1 MYRYAHMHMCVDPDP
16 LFAILIQKAT
26 YNTRENFHY
35 KRLRLKLIRNFFHC
49 KQFALYIPYSFVYH
63 DVD

>member
-16 LFAILIQKAT
+16 LSAILIQKAT

-35 KRLRLKLIRNFFHC
+35 KTFVIETNPQFFSLQTIC
-49 KQFALYIPYSFVYH
+49 TIYTV
-63 DVD
+63 

>member
-1 MYRYAHMHMCVDPDP
+1 MHMCVDPDP

-35 KRLRLKLIRNFFHC
+35 KTFAIETNPQFFSLQTIC
-49 KQFALYIPYSFVYH
+49 TIYTV
-63 DVD
+63 